1 MRIDDLRNRPNLNQY
16 INAFA
21 AGEERW
27 KLSYQQKYGS
37 KPPNAPFKP
46 NRFDSA
52 DLANKIQSQKPVLNA
67 RLGLKAN
74 ETLFAGIGDFDRSKY
89 NFDTGVSDTTSSPV
103 DDPKFDEE
111 YVKLYEYSPVIPPE
125 KKINNPMPTASNP
138 DPRGFL
144 AAMGE
149 GKLKSLL
156 DRPPS
161 TEEQAK
167 NKIAFEKNI
176 EEKPA

>member
-1 MRIDDLRNRPNLNQY
+1 MITQDLRNRPNLNQY
-16 INAFA
+16 VNAFA
-21 AGEERW
+21 AGEQRW

-46 NRFDSA
+46 SRFDSA

-67 RLGLKAN
+67 RLNLKGQD
-74 ETLFAGIGDFDRSKY
+74 LFAGIGEFNRSTY
-89 NFDTGVSDTTSSPV
+89 DFDTGVSDTVTSPV
-103 DDPKFDEE
+103 DDPKFDPE
-111 YVKLYEYSPVIPPE
+111 YAELYNFSPIIPPE

-167 NKIAFEKNI
+167 NKFNIEKNLEK
-176 EEKPA
+176 EERA